1 MRVCRF
7 RLTVRSA
14 WPLAPIRAAGKL
26 LATIV
31 PPPPGPPPPG
41 PVTTNGQTGG
51 PVCPAAFAQPGLQGD
66 PAMPDSTNSTGA
78 KTLPPPRD
86 PHLRA
91 LADCIRALAMDA
103 VQQAKS
109 GHPGMPMGMADIAT
123 VLYSEFLHFD
133 AADPHWLDRDRF
145 LISNGHGSMLLYAL
159 LYLTG
164 YQDMTIEQIKRFRQI
179 DSRTAGHPEYRH
191 ADGIETTTGPLGQGT
206 ANAVGM
212 ALAERI
218 MNASFGDALVDHFT
232 YVFLGDG
239 CLMEGI
245 SHEAISL
252 AGHLKLGKLIA
263 FFDNNAISIDGATS
277 LAVSDDQT
285 ARFRASHWH
294 VQEIDGHDTDAIR
307 DAIRKAQ
314 AVTDQPSMISCRTII
329 GFGLPTRAGTQK
341 AHSDAPGE
349 EEIAGAR
356 KLLGWDAPPFVIPPA
371 LLDAWRAIGAKGRA
385 ARMAWADR
393 VKTAPDGL
401 RQDFERRT
409 KGELPAN
416 WRSAIAAARQEFV
429 DGGKDMATRQ
439 ASGAVLNHLFDAIPE
454 LLGGSADLTPSNNTR
469 AKNQVEIRPG
479 EYNGSYVHYGVREH
493 GMAAAMNGI
502 ALHGGLIPYGG
513 TFLTFSDYCRPA
525 IRLAAMMQIRTIFV
539 MTHDSIGLGE
549 DGPTHQPIEH
559 LAALRAIPH
568 LAVYRPGD
576 PVETAECWEAILDA
590 PRQAALIALSR
601 QPMPLLRHDAG
612 GENRSAKGG
621 YVLLEAEGGAR
632 KLTIMATG
640 SELHLAVAARE
651 VMQNEGVPTAV
662 VSMPCRLL
670 FEQQDA
676 AYQRAVLGQ
685 GAARVAVEA
694 GVEVSWDRYLGFD
707 GRFVGMHGFGAS
719 GKIADVYKKFDITTD
734 AVVRAA
740 RDVVRRVPG

>member
-1 MRVCRF
+1 MVDNQ
-7 RLTVRSA
+7 T
-14 WPLAPIRAAGKL
+14 APEPKM
-26 LATIV
+26 V
-31 PPPPGPPPPG
+31 P
-41 PVTTNGQTGG
+41 
-51 PVCPAAFAQPGLQGD
+51 A
-66 PAMPDSTNSTGA
+66 
-78 KTLPPPRD
+78 PRD
-86 PHLRA
+86 QHLRDM
-91 LADCIRALAMDA
+91 ADCIRVLAMDA

-123 VLYSEFLHFD
+123 VLFTDFLRFD

-164 YQDMTIEQIKRFRQI
+164 YQDMTLDQLKHFRQVG
-179 DSRTAGHPEYRH
+179 SKTPGHPEYRH
-191 ADGIETTTGPLGQGT
+191 ADGIETTTGPLGQGL
-206 ANAVGM
+206 ANSVGL

-218 MNASFGDALVDHFT
+218 MNASFGDALVDHYT
-232 YVFLGDG
+232 YVFMGDG

-263 FFDNNAISIDGATS
+263 FFDNNSISIDGATS

-285 ARFRASHWH
+285 MRFRASHWH

-307 DAIRKAQ
+307 AAIIEAQ
-314 AVTDQPSMISCRTII
+314 KVTDKPSMISCRTII
-329 GFGLPTRAGTQK
+329 GFGFPTRAGTQK

-356 KLLGWDAPPFVIPPA
+356 KILGWTAPAFEIPEP
-371 LLDAWRAIGAKGRA
+371 LLSAWRKAGAKGRDG
-385 ARMAWADR
+385 RMAWADR
-393 VKTAPDGL
+393 VKAAPDAL
-401 RQDFERRT
+401 RADFERRMR
-409 KGELPAN
+409 GDLPDG
-416 WRSAIAAARQEFV
+416 WRKAIAAVRQEFV
-429 DGGKDMATRQ
+429 ASGKDLATRQ
-439 ASGAVLNHLFDAIPE
+439 ASGAVLDHLFDAIPE
-454 LLGGSADLTPSNNTR
+454 MLGGSADLTPSNNTK

-479 EYNGSYVHYGVREH
+479 AYHGSYVHYGVREH

-525 IRLAAMMQIRTIFV
+525 IRLAAMMEIRTIFV

-576 PVETAECWEAILDA
+576 PIETAECWESILDA
-590 PRQAALIALSR
+590 PRRAALIALSR
-601 QPMPLLRHDAG
+601 QPMPLLRRESG
-612 GENRSAKGG
+612 TENRSAKGG
-621 YVLLEAEGGAR
+621 YVLAEAEGGPR
-632 KLTIMATG
+632 RMTLMSTG

-651 VMQNEGVPTAV
+651 ILQREGIPTAV

-670 FEQQDA
+670 FEEQDA
-676 AYQRAVLGQ
+676 AYKRAVLGDTP
-685 GAARVAVEA
+685 ARVAVEA
-694 GVEVSWDRYLGFD
+694 AVEMSWDRYLGLQ
-707 GRFVGMHGFGAS
+707 GRFVGMHEFGAS
-719 GKIADVYKKFDITTD
+719 GKVGDVYKKFDITTE
-734 AVVRAA
+734 AVVRVAREVIAA
-740 RDVVRRVPG
+740 VAGG